1 MPERKSVVAVCIFV
15 FAFALLGRA
24 QDDAPSLG
32 DVARKTRQQKQQGSS
47 SQTAES
53 KSDANAA
60 PSATAESKSDAN
72 AAPSASPNSTA
83 QSKDVPGNAVQPAA
97 QGNNTQ
103 QNNKDTQL
111 AKPKHVIT
119 NDEIPSRGGPTGY
132 RPTVPSSSNTPN
144 DGPPEAGAPKYTADD
159 WAAQI
164 QAQKSAVANLQSQI
178 QQTGGSIQ
186 YAGAN
191 CVSNCAEWNEQ
202 QKRKQGQ
209 VEAMKTMLDEAQQ
222 KLEQM
227 QDAARQQGYGS
238 SVYEQ

>member
-60 PSATAESKSDAN
+60 PSA
-72 AAPSASPNSTA
+72 SPNSTA

-103 QNNKDTQL
+103 RNNRDTQL

-132 RPTVPSSSNTPN
+132 RPPVPSSSNTPN

>member
-1 MPERKSVVAVCIFV
+1 MPERKSFAAVCIFV
-15 FAFALLGRA
+15 FAFGLLAHA

-32 DVARKTRQQKQQGSS
+32 DVARKSREQKQQD
-47 SQTAES
+47 SQPLPVQSQLAD
-53 KSDANAA
+53 KKANPGAA
-60 PSATAESKSDAN
+60 
-72 AAPSASPNSTA
+72 AAVE
-83 QSKDVPGNAVQPAA
+83 VPGTPPSPTRNKEVAHSADRPAAQANNAQGTNKGVQPA
-97 QGNNTQ
+97 
-103 QNNKDTQL
+103 
-111 AKPKHVIT
+111 KPRHVIT

-132 RPTVPSSSNTPN
+132 RPPVPSSSNTPDN
-144 DGPPEAGAPKYTADD
+144 GQPSVDAPKYTAGD

-178 QQTGGSIQ
+178 QETGGSIQ

-202 QKRKQGQ
+202 QKRKQDQ
-209 VEAMKTMLDEAQQ
+209 VEAMKTVLDGDQQ